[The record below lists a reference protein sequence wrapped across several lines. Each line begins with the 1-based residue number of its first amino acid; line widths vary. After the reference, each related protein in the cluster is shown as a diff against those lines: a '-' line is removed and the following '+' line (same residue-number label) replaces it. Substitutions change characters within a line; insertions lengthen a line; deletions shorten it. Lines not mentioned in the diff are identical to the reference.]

1 MLYITIIIGIVMLH
15 AFVDAFI
22 IQILGKKINHTKEL
36 LLFLLACIIPSVLMW
51 GNETIIQRAIFC
63 GVTILLARAAL
74 FDYLLNLFRHLSVNY
89 ISSVV
94 KNKNLTKD
102 QSWFDWIE
110 YQIGFDEKKVRMFF
124 LIMLIVWIIYN
135 K

>member
-15 AFVDAFI
+15 AFVDAYI
-22 IQILGKKINHTKEL
+22 IQILGKKINHSFEL
-36 LLFLLACIIPSVLMW
+36 LIFLTVCSAISIAM
-51 GNETIIQRAIFC
+51 GQRVIFC
-63 GVTILLARAAL
+63 GVTVLLARAAL

-102 QSWFDWIE
+102 QSWFDWVE
-110 YQIGFDEKKVRMFF
+110 YKIGLDEKKVRMFF
-124 LIMLIVWIIYN
+124 LILFIAWIIYS